1 VTGTARR
8 GLVVAAVVSVLLA
21 AWFGWSWWSA
31 AHDDGLAVA
40 RDRDGLL
47 SAAGNALVVLNTIDY
62 RTGPQD
68 VDRWLQVTTG
78 QLGKDLGGDR
88 QSQLDRANTT
98 KTVATA
104 TLDQAAVTQLNS
116 AAGTAE
122 LIALLTV
129 RVSTGGGAPA
139 SKLSRL
145 TVETNRTVDGWK
157 VSAVQAGTA

>member
-1 VTGTARR
+1 
-8 GLVVAAVVSVLLA
+8 VLLA

-62 RTGPQD
+62 RTGSHD

-78 QLGKDLGGDR
+78 QLGRDLSGDR
-88 QSQLDRANTT
+88 QTQLDRANST
-98 KTVATA
+98 KTIATA
-104 TLDQAAVTQLNS
+104 TLDQAAVTRLDQT
-116 AAGTAE
+116 AGTAE
-122 LIALLTV
+122 LIAVLTV

-139 SKLSRL
+139 AKLSRL
-145 TVETNRTVDGWK
+145 TVEETRTGDGWK
-157 VSAVQAGTA
+157 VSAVQAGTT